1 MNIDTLDLEGES
13 SKSRTK
19 SFKRYSVESI
29 EKEYKLNINDED
41 EDNNEKFIHKE
52 LKNKKNLPFMIYILI
67 FTSIL
72 CIGTLISLII
82 VLFTY
87 KENYDYEEDIFL
99 KPNISE
105 HNYSRLNFYNGLE
118 IILTQIHY
126 DDTAGGV
133 MTFDKGYLDPKY
145 EPGFLNLAFLSLRHN
160 NRDNMSY
167 LNEYMGSLNQVS
179 EEFYSSTYFTILN
192 SGFQKFLK
200 NFKDYANYSLVD
212 NITDHINRRLNMLP
226 DISSLLNN
234 VNERENHLIE
244 FLVYNITDEKGKD
257 VWRQG
262 IREEMRKKLNY
273 SVIVN
278 ISKSLF
284 HPKRIKMLFSS
295 HYKMSLMR
303 KFILRFLNQLTTFE
317 GYEENKDEKKYYTTL
332 NTNKIIYHEIKRNES
347 NYLKINY
354 YINNTEA
361 NFDELYIDSGYLNY
375 IKYILLETH
384 ENSLYYKLTH
394 PEIDGGLNIKS
405 LSCDFEVV
413 LKKYVRFSISI
424 GLNEYSYNYI
434 KEIIEIIYNHMEKIK
449 AHINNVKSEDERAEE
464 LYNIIEQNF
473 MFKEDSHEGEYYKN
487 KAKDLFYKDY
497 HDYFLKEIWLPNDF
511 NKNFTKIKEYINQLN
526 PTKSVIIIGINHFTI
541 EKYNLNNS
549 DSFIFHNIAK
559 TTSYS
564 NISYSIHNL
573 DELKLKINIDKD
585 FVLSNYSNKYI
596 SKFGKD
602 TNIPKGEN
610 NIYGNYNPLKA
621 KNDDDHLIEF
631 YWLKDTSFRL
641 PKVFVNLIF
650 LHPFLRANYTEQNK
664 EEVKKRNEL
673 FFHLMIYLSYIE
685 REINLVLADAIRA
698 GNIFKV
704 GFNENDFYID
714 IFAYSDQIE
723 KILKIIKEK
732 IFINKNDVFN
742 GTNFA
747 IYRDYAIEEFLNFDK
762 VDAKEKLKLK
772 YYKFLTDNETDFPP
786 IFNYYTF
793 PKNDFENMTI
803 KEAKSLSFLNNPIAR
818 GFILGYI
825 EESQAQEISDLFHQN
840 IPDNFNP
847 TLIEAKF
854 NVSKINPSIF
864 VKSCL
869 DRPDRDEQKRENNTQ
884 EITNGRTYSFI
895 HFAYYTHK
903 SRIAIELLKKLFAQ
917 GRGFRVEAVN
927 QRKIYLRI
935 SFATKDYDNTSKV
948 IDVLISE
955 LIKRES
961 NYTKDVD
968 VVGDRYYYIKKNVDN
983 EYSKNPYTI
992 RDTAINFSSNFMYR
1006 IFKEIEDFNYEIDK
1020 YNYKGFKDAM
1030 IEILNKKKYNFYEL
1044 SNKK

>member
-1 MNIDTLDLEGES
+1 MNIETLDLEGEN
-13 SKSRTK
+13 SKNKTIP
-19 SFKRYSVESI
+19 FKRYSVESI
-29 EKEYKLNINDED
+29 EKEYKLDLSDED
-41 EDNNEKFIHKE
+41 DNIKYIHRQP
-52 LKNKKNLPFMIYILI
+52 KNKKNLPFMLYILI
-67 FTSIL
+67 FTAIL
-72 CIGTLISLII
+72 CLGTLIALII
-82 VLFTY
+82 VLSTY
-87 KENYDYEEDIFL
+87 KENYGYEENIYL

-105 HNYSRLNFYNGLE
+105 HNYSRLNFNNGLE

-126 DDTAGGV
+126 NDTAAGV
-133 MTFDKGYLDPKY
+133 MTFDTGYLDPKY

-167 LNEYMGSLNQVS
+167 LNEYMGNLNQVS

-192 SGFQKFLK
+192 SGFQNFLK

-212 NITDHINRRLNMLP
+212 NITSHIDRRINMLP
-226 DISSLLNN
+226 DITSLLNN

-262 IREEMRKKLNY
+262 ISKELRIRLNNSY

-278 ISKSLF
+278 ISKNLF

-303 KFILRFLNQLTTFE
+303 KYILKYLNQLTTIE
-317 GYEENKDEKKYYTTL
+317 GKEENQNEKNYYTTL

-347 NYLKINY
+347 NYIKINY
-354 YINNTEA
+354 YLSNKEA
-361 NFDELYIDSGYLNY
+361 NLDELYIDSGYLNY

-384 ENSLYYKLTH
+384 ENSLYYKLTN
-394 PEIDGGLNIKS
+394 PEINGGFNIKS
-405 LSCDFEVV
+405 LSCDFKVV
-413 LKKYVRFSISI
+413 LKKYITFSISI
-424 GLNEYSYNYI
+424 GLNEYSYNHI
-434 KEIIEIIYNHMEKIK
+434 KEIIEIVYNHMEKIK
-449 AHINNVKSEDERAEE
+449 AHINNIKSEDERAEE
-464 LYNIIEQNF
+464 IYNIIEQNF
-473 MFKEDSHEGEYYKN
+473 MFMEDSHFGAYYKD

-526 PTKSVIIIGINHFTI
+526 PTKSVVIIGINHFTI
-541 EKYNLNNS
+541 DKYNLNNS
-549 DSFIFHNIAK
+549 FIFHDITK

-564 NISYSIHNL
+564 NISYSIHDLNL
-573 DELKLKINIDKD
+573 LNLKININKD
-585 FVLSNYSNKYI
+585 FVLSNYTNKYI

-602 TNIPKGEN
+602 TNIQKGEN
-610 NIYGNYNPLKA
+610 NIYGNYNPIKVE
-621 KNDDDHLIEF
+621 NDNNHLIEF

-641 PKVFVNLIF
+641 PKVYVNLIF
-650 LHPFLRANYTEQNK
+650 FHPFLRANYTVINK
-664 EEVKKRNEL
+664 KANNL

-698 GNIFKV
+698 GNTFKV

-732 IFINKNDVFN
+732 IFINKNDVIN
-742 GTNFA
+742 ANNFA
-747 IYRDYAIEEFLNFDK
+747 IYRDYALEEFLNFDE
-762 VDAKEKLKLK
+762 VDPKEKLKLK

-786 IFNYYTF
+786 IYNYYNF
-793 PKNDFENMTI
+793 PKNDFENITI
-803 KEAKSLSFLNNPIAR
+803 NETKYLSYLNTPIVR
-818 GFILGYI
+818 GFILGYC

-847 TLIEAKF
+847 TLLEA
-854 NVSKINPSIF
+854 NYVESKINPSIF

-869 DRPDRDEQKRENNTQ
+869 DRPDRDELKKENNTQ

-903 SRIAIELLKKLFAQ
+903 SRIAIELLKKIFAQ
-917 GRGFRVEAVN
+917 GRGYKVECVN

-935 SFATKDYDNTSKV
+935 SFATRDYDDTSQV
-948 IDVLISE
+948 IDILISE
-955 LIKRES
+955 LKKREV

-968 VVGDRYYYIKKNVDN
+968 VVGDRYYYVKKNVDS

-992 RDTAINFSSNFMYR
+992 RDTAINFSSNFMFR
-1006 IFKEIEDFNYEIDK
+1006 IFQEIQDFNYEIDK
-1020 YNYKGFKDAM
+1020 YDYRGFKNAM
-1030 IEILNKKKYNFYEL
+1030 IEILEKKKNLYYEL
-1044 SNKK
+1044 SNKKKAT